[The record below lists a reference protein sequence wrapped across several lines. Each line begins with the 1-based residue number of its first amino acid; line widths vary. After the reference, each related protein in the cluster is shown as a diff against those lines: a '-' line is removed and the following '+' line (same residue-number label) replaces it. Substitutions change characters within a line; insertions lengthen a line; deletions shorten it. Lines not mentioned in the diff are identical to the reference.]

1 MAIVQARAYSDDT
14 LVVNVHQTKVRCSL
28 IVDRQAADCDV
39 CTLVSV
45 VLHKLHVVHTVPA
58 GSTILFFKKLSYGQQ
73 VVEQACVVEGCCLNM
88 LPTQLLTVEPDQSI
102 DQLHFLSLGL
112 IRGVNRQ

>member
-58 GSTILFFKKLSYGQQ
+58 STTILFKKSSFGHQG
-73 VVEQACVVEGCCLNM
+73 VEQACLVKGV
-88 LPTQLLTVEPDQSI
+88 LP
-102 DQLHFLSLGL
+102 
-112 IRGVNRQ
+112 